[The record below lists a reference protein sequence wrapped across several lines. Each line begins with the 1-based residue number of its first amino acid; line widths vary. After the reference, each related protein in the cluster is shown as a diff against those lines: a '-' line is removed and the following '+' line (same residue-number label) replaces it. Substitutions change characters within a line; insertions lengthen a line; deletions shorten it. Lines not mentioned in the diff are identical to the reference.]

1 MTGSED
7 NFPLLWDDYQGNVN
21 RTFLELREDSDFCDV
36 TLTCEDNQQISAHR
50 AVLASCSPLLS
61 SILRRSKHPHP
72 LIYLWGVKLWQLD
85 AVLDFCYRGQV
96 MVSQG
101 DLGDFIRVATLLGIK
116 GVKGADSVHGEEEKL
131 PHVDM
136 PDKDPD
142 LESIDIKEPMANSPL
157 KTSESTNRGYSNID
171 QKVEVRPNSLIC
183 NFFTIDPSNKAI
195 AKCIK
200 CGKKS
205 QRQKLT
211 SKESVKFSNRG
222 MVSHLRLHKEEYDLW
237 NASRSSL
244 VAKKRKDLLLEE
256 NNEVIVQSEP
266 FHMETTLLRSISNV
280 SPIKAFES
288 IKEKSLSALKSEW
301 EEKNEFAI
309 KLENKMENIKNMK
322 SGNQKYKDNIK
333 ANRTLKFSCD
343 YPSCSY
349 RSTHSSN
356 LDTKAI

>member
-1 MTGSED
+1 
-7 NFPLLWDDYQGNVN
+7 
-21 RTFLELREDSDFCDV
+21 
-36 TLTCEDNQQISAHR
+36 
-50 AVLASCSPLLS
+50 
-61 SILRRSKHPHP
+61 
-72 LIYLWGVKLWQLD
+72 
-85 AVLDFCYRGQV
+85 

-116 GVKGADSVHGEEEKL
+116 GVKGADSVHGEEERL
-131 PHVDM
+131 QHVDI

-142 LESIDIKEPMANSPL
+142 LESIDIKEPMANSPI
-157 KTSESTNRGYSNID
+157 KTSESTNRDYSNID

-309 KLENKMENIKNMK
+309 KLKNKMENIKNMK

-333 ANRTLKFSCD
+333 ANQTLKFSCD

-349 RSTHSSN
+349 WSTHSSN
-356 LDTKAI
+356 LMMHKKSIHEKRSVPLICSRNFCTNTFDNWQSLQEHKNTCVLKCSWSQC